1 MRLSTI
7 SAALVAASS
16 FVSASPTAAVP
27 DAAEVATRHGLVQY
41 YHAELAPRQ
50 ISNIKP
56 KVFIV
61 SMFDPE
67 AEVWWAIPE
76 FDLLAK
82 NVSVPGFS
90 PLFPEAHCTS
100 DGEICQLVTGE
111 GGKHGFQFI
120 PCIHSC
126 QPCCFL
132 LALILISPTRFISS
146 LATAQSSPHFFPKHF
161 LIGPES
167 AAYVTLHGWPEDQT
181 KVKKRRWSAGPDRPL
196 QLPRAQRHRRVRS
209 REAVGLTEQGT
220 RIGCSKKL
228 DLVPVCLRKSVSTR
242 YLDFAT
248 AVP

>member
-7 SAALVAASS
+7 SATLVAASS

-67 AEVWWAIPE
+67 AEVWWGIPE

-132 LALILISPTRFISS
+132 LALILISPTRFIFS
-146 LATAQSSPHFFPKHF
+146 LATAQSSPHFFFPQAF
-161 LIGPES
+161 P
-167 AAYVTLHGWPEDQT
+167 Y
-181 KVKKRRWSAGPDRPL
+181 
-196 QLPRAQRHRRVRS
+196 RA
-209 REAVGLTEQGT
+209 
-220 RIGCSKKL
+220 
-228 DLVPVCLRKSVSTR
+228 
-242 YLDFAT
+242 
-248 AVP
+248 